1 MHTLKCVLIIM
12 AKPKVEKSQTLFESI
27 FEDRSSKSQLQ
38 ECDIP
43 DSFKKQIAKAI
54 VGKGKNDSLVV
65 IITLKNGKSATF
77 ALTFN
82 QQRLCSVG
90 DRLKASSLK
99 AYKTSN
105 DVLVLEGEVL

>member
-1 MHTLKCVLIIM
+1 MHTLKCVLISM
-12 AKPKVEKSQTLFESI
+12 AKTAFEI
-27 FEDRSSKSQLQ
+27 AFEDRSSKVNLQ
-38 ECDIP
+38 ECSIP